1 LGLASGVLAG
11 LVAITPAAGVVQPLG
26 ALILGAVASICCYQ
40 AILLK
45 DRLGYDDSLDA
56 FGVHGIGGI
65 VGAVLLTFFIR
76 KSWMADA
83 ATAAGGSWT
92 VFQQL
97 RVQIAAVGIAVLVAA
112 VGTFLIVLIVE
123 KMVGF
128 RAHEVHEMA
137 GLDRIFHGE
146 YGYGMLNP
154 GR

>member
-1 LGLASGVLAG
+1 MLASGILAG
-11 LVAITPAAGVVQPLG
+11 LVAITPAAGVVQPIG
-26 ALILGAVASICCYQ
+26 ALVIGAVASIICYQ

-56 FGVHGIGGI
+56 FGVHGVGGI
-65 VGAVLLTFFIR
+65 VGAILLTFFIR

-92 VFQQL
+92 VVQQL
-97 RVQIAAVGIAVLVAA
+97 GVQVSAVLIAGVYAD
-112 VGTFLIVLIVE
+112 VGTLIIVLAVE
-123 KMVGF
+123 KTIGF
-128 RAHEVHEMA
+128 RADEVHEMA
-137 GLDRIFHGE
+137 GLDRVCHGE